1 MRDIRAL
8 LAEQLHE
15 LGLLRQ
21 RHVFGQ
27 RSKHD
32 DPVNL
37 IGLFRW
43 KLVGPVEKGTHREKA
58 SLAMSHDRDALVILL
73 EVGQRAIEPRR
84 FLIESGHV
92 AKERRL
98 ESIKDE
104 VVVPIEPGILEQDF
118 RFAPGVDVI
127 ADEPVNENDHVLGLK
142 NLVPQVQQASLVMRL
157 LAKPPFVRQPQPAQ
171 CRRIRDQRARR
182 QLVITP
188 GEPTPDQSRNR
199 PESDQR
205 DQQQNDVA
213 ISPAKPPIR
222 SDPVACRAAV
232 GSIIDLGVTGR
243 TFHG

>member
-1 MRDIRAL
+1 
-8 LAEQLHE
+8 
-15 LGLLRQ
+15 
-21 RHVFGQ
+21 
-27 RSKHD
+27 
-32 DPVNL
+32 
-37 IGLFRW
+37 
-43 KLVGPVEKGTHREKA
+43 
-58 SLAMSHDRDALVILL
+58 MSHDRDALVILL

-127 ADEPVNENDHVLGLK
+127 ADEPMNENDHVLGLK
-142 NLVPQVQQASLVMRL
+142 NLVPQMQQAPLVMRL

-213 ISPAKPPIR
+213 VPPAEPSVGADAMALLAPIR
-222 SDPVACRAAV
+222 
-232 GSIIDLGVTGR
+232 SIIDLRETGR
-243 TFHG
+243 TFHSDGLGDGFAALLC